1 MKSKITILFISF
13 LYCSFLANAQIKQ
26 GSILLGGQIS
36 FSHQSMLHPTSQGYD
51 QKTNYGNI
59 SLSGGKAINDNS
71 VIGLSLQFGSSNNY
85 SFNGYTSQRQKSTRY
100 GAGIFY
106 RKYKTLAKD
115 FYFFLEGGLNYS
127 YGKSNVKDSS
137 GNELQKT
144 TQSDVGL
151 RLGPGISYKVLKN
164 LHLEISLPQMFSLD
178 YGESK
183 ITEQL
188 NSYKSNGIT
197 FNSNLNASAL
207 QSLVVGFRLI
217 F

>member
-13 LYCSFLANAQIKQ
+13 FYCSLFASAQITK
-26 GSILLGGQIS
+26 GSILLGGQIN
-36 FSHQSMLHPTSQGYD
+36 FSHSTLEQPIQGYK
-51 QKTNYGNI
+51 QKTNSGNI
-59 SLSGGKAINDNS
+59 SLSGGKAIDDNS
-71 VIGLSLQFGSSNNY
+71 VIGLNLQFGSSNNY
-85 SFNGYTSQRQKSTRY
+85 YNQSPSQRQKSTRY

-144 TQSDVGL
+144 AQSDVQL

-164 LHLEISLPQMFSLD
+164 LHLEISLPQMFSID

-183 ITEQL
+183 NTEQL
-188 NSYKSNGIT
+188 NSYKSNGIS

-207 QSLVVGFRLI
+207 QNLAVGFRFI